1 MRSRYLLIQR
11 IEESYG
17 KVISMVI
24 TCVWFFKIY
33 SEELV
38 TTVNSKSIIEAEI
51 QYPNLLQN
59 YEIICNKLEILI
71 NKDT

>member
-71 NKDT
+71 NKDA